1 MSPKTTPSA
10 AMVAAM
16 VRGLTGAEPLIGS
29 WAGWLMESYSHWQVL
44 GGNQSQSGCAGA
56 CFFAL
61 KSHLLSFPFPAFH
74 TIRTMNTIQ
83 TIINQGLAQ
92 AQGAA
97 PAGAD
102 QQSGGWT
109 ILAMYALLFVGM
121 YFLLF
126 APQRKRQKEL
136 EKLQSDLA
144 VGDKVLAA
152 GGIYGRVVSIKEDRI
167 TLELDS
173 GRLVVHKSAI
183 MGKDA
188 DAIVKA

>member
-1 MSPKTTPSA
+1 
-10 AMVAAM
+10 
-16 VRGLTGAEPLIGS
+16 
-29 WAGWLMESYSHWQVL
+29 
-44 GGNQSQSGCAGA
+44 
-56 CFFAL
+56 
-61 KSHLLSFPFPAFH
+61 
-74 TIRTMNTIQ
+74 MNIIQ
-83 TIINQGLAQ
+83 TVVIQGLAQ
-92 AQGAA
+92 TQSA
-97 PAGAD
+97 AGAP
-102 QQSGGWT
+102 QAEQGGGWS
-109 ILAMYALLFVGM
+109 ILIMYALLFVGM

-152 GGIYGRVVSIKEDRI
+152 GGIYGRVVSIKDDRI

-188 DAIVKA
+188 DAIVQA

>member
-1 MSPKTTPSA
+1 
-10 AMVAAM
+10 
-16 VRGLTGAEPLIGS
+16 
-29 WAGWLMESYSHWQVL
+29 
-44 GGNQSQSGCAGA
+44 
-56 CFFAL
+56 
-61 KSHLLSFPFPAFH
+61 
-74 TIRTMNTIQ
+74 MNIIQ
-83 TIINQGLAQ
+83 TVVIQGLAQ
-92 AQGAA
+92 AQPA
-97 PAGAD
+97 AGAP
-102 QQSGGWT
+102 QAEQGSGLS
-109 ILAMYALLFVGM
+109 ILIMYALLFVGM

-183 MGKDA
+183 MGKDV
-188 DAIVKA
+188 DAVVQA

>member
-1 MSPKTTPSA
+1 
-10 AMVAAM
+10 
-16 VRGLTGAEPLIGS
+16 
-29 WAGWLMESYSHWQVL
+29 
-44 GGNQSQSGCAGA
+44 
-56 CFFAL
+56 
-61 KSHLLSFPFPAFH
+61 
-74 TIRTMNTIQ
+74 MNIIQ
-83 TIINQGLAQ
+83 TVINQGFAQ
-92 AQGAA
+92 AAGSAA
-97 PAGAD
+97 GGGE

-136 EKLQSDLA
+136 EKLQSELS

-152 GGIYGRVVSIKEDRI
+152 GGIYGRVVSIKDDRI

-183 MGKDA
+183 MGKDV
-188 DAIVKA
+188 DAVVQA

>member
-1 MSPKTTPSA
+1 
-10 AMVAAM
+10 
-16 VRGLTGAEPLIGS
+16 
-29 WAGWLMESYSHWQVL
+29 
-44 GGNQSQSGCAGA
+44 
-56 CFFAL
+56 
-61 KSHLLSFPFPAFH
+61 
-74 TIRTMNTIQ
+74 MNIIQ
-83 TIINQGLAQ
+83 TVVIQGLAQ
-92 AQGAA
+92 TQSA
-97 PAGAD
+97 AGAP
-102 QQSGGWT
+102 QAEQGGGWS
-109 ILAMYALLFVGM
+109 ILIMYALLFVGM

-188 DAIVKA
+188 DAVVQA

>member
-1 MSPKTTPSA
+1 
-10 AMVAAM
+10 
-16 VRGLTGAEPLIGS
+16 
-29 WAGWLMESYSHWQVL
+29 
-44 GGNQSQSGCAGA
+44 
-56 CFFAL
+56 
-61 KSHLLSFPFPAFH
+61 
-74 TIRTMNTIQ
+74 MNTIQ
-83 TIINQGLAQ
+83 TVINQGLAQ
-92 AQGAA
+92 GATQEA
-97 PAGAD
+97 FNPA
-102 QQSGGWT
+102 S
-109 ILAMYALLFVGM
+109 LLFPLLMLAGM
-121 YFLLF
+121 YFLLI

-188 DAIVKA
+188 DAIVQA

>member
-1 MSPKTTPSA
+1 
-10 AMVAAM
+10 
-16 VRGLTGAEPLIGS
+16 
-29 WAGWLMESYSHWQVL
+29 
-44 GGNQSQSGCAGA
+44 
-56 CFFAL
+56 
-61 KSHLLSFPFPAFH
+61 
-74 TIRTMNTIQ
+74 MNIIQ
-83 TIINQGLAQ
+83 TVINQGLAQ

-97 PAGAD
+97 PAGGD

-136 EKLQSDLA
+136 EKLQTELS

-152 GGIYGRVVSIKEDRI
+152 GGIYGRVVSIKDDRVTI
-167 TLELDS
+167 ELDS
-173 GRLVVHKSAI
+173 GRMTVHKSAI

-188 DAIVKA
+188 DAIVQA